1 MGEDEVFKRQSLT
14 GDRKESLTGDRK
26 ESLTGDR
33 KESLC
38 GDVLLNKKIFKGVAL
53 RSFAP

>member
-1 MGEDEVFKRQSLT
+1 MGEDEVFKRQ
-14 GDRKESLTGDRK
+14 SLTGDRK